1 MSWHIEQAFWSEKVD
16 VRLSGISNSYS
27 REIFRQ
33 LEGFISMFL
42 SLSPLSNL
50 RFEFL
55 LPGNMELCIFLGFE
69 IYFC

>member
-1 MSWHIEQAFWSEKVD
+1 MSWHIEQAFWSEESD
-16 VRLSGISNSYS
+16 VRPSGISNTS